1 MIGIARLT
9 LAFVLMVAG
18 TIQGE
23 GGVDLETLG
32 PPLAA
37 VVMNRAA
44 IGKDFG
50 GWHGYAAPS
59 ERAVEIAWAA
69 WKAGSTEGGPL
80 HALSKA
86 DMEKLGFDKGEW
98 TEYCTD
104 DGRWCIYTGRWP

>member
-44 IGKDFG
+44 IGLDFG
-50 GWHGYAAPS
+50 GWHGYAEPS

-69 WKAGSTEGGPL
+69 WERGGDRNGNL
-80 HALSKA
+80 FALSES
-86 DMEKLGFDKGEW
+86 DIMRLGFDKANWENVGTEEW
-98 TEYCTD
+98 PEWV
-104 DGRWCIYTGRWP
+104 GRMWR